1 MSSGKILRVHAQ
13 DDTRSI
19 QQNRQRIVN
28 SFLEKRGKDCD
39 LSCEH
44 YFFLVILDRDL
55 RAYEP
60 KYDIFYR
67 LRQTG
72 SDEEIAYKEGDYVL
86 FSKIGEDYR
95 PELEDDGI
103 ESEIYILQDVEDGT
117 ELKAYMFSSDAVYSS
132 LVQTYKD
139 KIIYARML
147 MKEMKEKMN
156 SDSEKDTGASI
167 MQIVQ

>member
-67 LRQTG
+67 LRQAG
-72 SDEEIAYKEGDYVL
+72 ADEEIAYKEGDYVL

-147 MKEMKEKMN
+147 MKAMKEKMN

>member
-1 MSSGKILRVHAQ
+1 MGARILSRMHAP
-13 DDTRSI
+13 DNTRSI

-28 SFLEKRGKDCD
+28 KYLEKKIKDSD
-39 LSCEH
+39 IFIQP

-60 KYDIFYR
+60 EYDIFYR
-67 LRQTG
+67 LKQAG
-72 SDEEIAYKEGDYVL
+72 PDEEINYKEGDYVL
-86 FSKIGEDYR
+86 FRKVNEDYR
-95 PELEDDGI
+95 PEFEEDGI
-103 ESEIYILQDVEDGT
+103 EPEVYILQDVEDGT

-139 KIIYARML
+139 KIIY
-147 MKEMKEKMN
+147 
-156 SDSEKDTGASI
+156 SEKNTDASI

>member
-1 MSSGKILRVHAQ
+1 MGAGILSRVHAQ
-13 DDTRSI
+13 DDIR
-19 QQNRQRIVN
+19 QKQLDRQRVVN
-28 SFLEKRGKDCD
+28 KFLEKRRDKCG

-55 RAYEP
+55 KVYEP
-60 KYDIFYR
+60 EYDIFYR
-67 LRQTG
+67 LRLVE
-72 SDEEIAYKEGDYVL
+72 SNDKNNYKEGDYVL
-86 FSKIGEDYR
+86 FSKVGEDYR

-103 ESEIYILQDVEDGT
+103 ESEVYILQDVDNGT
-117 ELKAYMFSSDAVYSS
+117 ELKAHMFSSDTVYSS
-132 LVQTYKD
+132 LVQIYKD